1 MRLIKGDKYPPAMKE
16 FINEIIKC
24 INHFVIEEDE
34 REPHE

>member
-1 MRLIKGDKYPPAMKE
+1 MHLVEGDKYPPAMKE